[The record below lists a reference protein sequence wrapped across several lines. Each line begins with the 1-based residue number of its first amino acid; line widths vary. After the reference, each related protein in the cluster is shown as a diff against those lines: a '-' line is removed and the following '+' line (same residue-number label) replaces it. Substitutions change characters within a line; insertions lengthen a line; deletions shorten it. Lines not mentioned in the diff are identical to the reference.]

1 MTVYWDTSAII
12 HYVTSRRVREIAGV
26 TRTHTLAELFSAFTG
41 RGWTELMPDGT
52 TRQKRMGPAVAAR
65 AITDISGRLVFVD
78 LSAAEVLTAI
88 HDAPALGTQGGR
100 IHDLLH
106 AVAAAKAGADELWTQ
121 DQNDFDGLGS
131 VPVKQV

>member
-52 TRQKRMGPAVAAR
+52 NRQKRMGLAFDLW
-65 AITDISGRLVFVD
+65 AIN
-78 LSAAEVLTAI
+78 
-88 HDAPALGTQGGR
+88 P
-100 IHDLLH
+100 
-106 AVAAAKAGADELWTQ
+106 
-121 DQNDFDGLGS
+121 
-131 VPVKQV
+131 